1 MYIAPNSDI
10 KILSGVPLDN
20 TYEHTISWEQNPTA
34 RTTQANYF
42 LSKVKYSF
50 TNQYYQR
57 VKRGWLKIQCNPDNL
72 YDCNYLMFKNK
83 SFGDKW
89 FYAFILSIEYINN
102 ETAQI
107 NYEVDVMQTW
117 LRGTKMDYNP
127 EACFVERQH
136 TPTDTLYG
144 NLVPEE
150 IANAGGEYF
159 VDEEQVFDMNTM
171 RILIYSSVQ
180 NEPDSSGNNWVAADG
195 QILDHVYGGVKLYTF
210 ESTDAGVN
218 SANSFIKTIA
228 TEANPDDIVFM
239 KMVPTKFF
247 SSVPT
252 PTTGEPQEYTVS
264 VSKPKSGQTLG
275 GKNSGYV
282 PRNMKMYTYPFN
294 RIVVNNLSGDY
305 KEYKWEEFTNEDD
318 RGTFGIRGCFA
329 WKTQAIAYPKNY
341 RGIYRP
347 IEDGVAFDA
356 FPVCCWN
363 GDAYKAWWA
372 QNMGHVAMNVAS
384 SLLQMGGVPTIS
396 GGRSYNN
403 SGSTSDISRSSGAS
417 SSIARTGTS
426 YSEGG
431 GYSFSANPIGGAV
444 NLVGTVLNAYI
455 DSKHVAN
462 KLYGSTDNSALLP
475 ALRLQEYR
483 ITRQS
488 FRKETLRRYDRF
500 FTKFGYAIKDITVPG
515 YRNRERWTYVKTV
528 GCNIQS
534 TLNNEDSDKI
544 CEIYN
549 NGITFWVNPNDIGN
563 YELSNN
569 PNG

>member
-171 RILIYSSVQ
+171 RILMYLSVERK
-180 NEPDSSGNNWVAADG
+180 NDEWVAADG
-195 QILDHVYGGVKLYTF
+195 AMYDNVYGGVKLYYAETNQ
-210 ESTDAGVN
+210 AGVDIIN
-218 SANSFIKTIA
+218 SYIKDIA
-228 TEANPDDIVFM
+228 KNANPEDIVSI
-239 KMVPTKFF
+239 KQAPLKFF
-247 SSVPT
+247 TYT
-252 PTTGEPQEYTVS
+252 PTATGSTPTEYTVQL
-264 VSKPKSGQTLG
+264 SKPKSGQTLG

-294 RIVVNNLSGDY
+294 RIIVNNLCGDY

-318 RGTFGIRGCFA
+318 RGKFGVVGTYA
-329 WKTQAIAYPKNY
+329 WKSQAVAYPKNY
-341 RGIYRP
+341 RGITKP
-347 IEDGVAFDA
+347 IEDGVIFDA

-372 QNMGHVAMNVAS
+372 QNMGHIITNYANGI
-384 SLLQMGGVPTIS
+384 LQMTGVPTFS
-396 GGRSYNN
+396 
-403 SGSTSDISRSSGAS
+403 SGSSYSKSGSSSNISRSSGTD
-417 SSIARTGTS
+417 SSISRTGS
-426 YSEGG
+426 SWSEGG
-431 GYSFSANPIGGAV
+431 GVSVSANPVGGAV
-444 NLVGTVLNAYI
+444 NILTTTLNAYI
-455 DSKHVAN
+455 DSKHVNN
-462 KLYGSTDNSALLP
+462 KIYGSTDNAALLP
-475 ALRLQEYR
+475 AMKAMEYR

>member
-20 TYEHTISWEQNPTA
+20 TYEHTISWEQNPSA
-34 RTTQANYF
+34 RTAQANYF

-50 TNQYYQR
+50 SKQYYQR
-57 VKRGWLKIQCNPDNL
+57 VKRGWLKIQCNPDDL
-72 YDCNYLMFKNK
+72 YNCNYLMFKNK

-89 FYAFILSIEYINN
+89 FYAFILSIEYVNN

-117 LRGTKMDYNP
+117 LRGNGLDYNP

-136 TPTDTLYG
+136 TRTDSLYE
-144 NLVPEE
+144 NIVPEE

-159 VDEEQVFDMNTM
+159 VDEEQVYDMNDM
-171 RILIYSSVQ
+171 KIIVYSSVE
-180 NEPDSSGNNWVAADG
+180 NKPEHGENNWVAADG
-195 QILDHVYGGVKLYTF
+195 AIHEHVYGGVKMYLFDTD
-210 ESTDAGVN
+210 DAGITQIN
-218 SANSFIKTIA
+218 NFIKTIA
-228 TEANPDDIVFM
+228 TEANPEDIVSI
-239 KMVPTKFF
+239 KMVPKQFLTN
-247 SSVPT
+247 STLGVPKEDT
-252 PTTGEPQEYTVS
+252 ITLSEPKQ
-264 VSKPKSGQTLG
+264 GQTLG
-275 GKNSGYV
+275 GKGSGYV

-305 KEYKWEEFTNEDD
+305 KEYKWEEFTKTNTGIYE
-318 RGTFGIRGCFA
+318 RGKIGICGVSA

-341 RGIYRP
+341 RNMLQP
-347 IEDGVAFDA
+347 IEDGVIFDA
-356 FPVCCWN
+356 FPLCCWN

-372 QNMGHVAMNVAS
+372 QNMGHIVTNYANSAM
-384 SLLQMGGVPTIS
+384 QMLGVPTIS
-396 GGRSYNN
+396 N
-403 SGSTSDISRSSGAS
+403 SSMRDETILSSH
-417 SSIARTGTS
+417 
-426 YSEGG
+426 
-431 GYSFSANPIGGAV
+431 ANPIGGV
-444 NLVGTVLNAYI
+444 VGILTTTLNAYI

-462 KLYGSTDNSALLP
+462 KLYGSTDNSALLS
-475 ALRLQEYR
+475 AMKMQAFR

-500 FTKFGYAIKDITVPG
+500 FTKYGYAIKDITVPA

-528 GCNIQS
+528 GMNIES

-549 NGITFWVNPNDIGN
+549 NGITFWINPNDIGN

-569 PNG
+569 PA